1 MLHWRAAASAAA
13 APAAA
18 VALAPGSAAAP
29 DAHSLGGLIFRQLF
43 DAPSSTFTYLLGCAA
58 SRECVIIDPVLE
70 RAERDATLVRELGL
84 RLTHVLDTHVHA
96 DHITGCGLLK
106 KAFPGARSVLAAAN
120 AAALADLHLADGAV
134 IPIGAAHAL
143 TLRATPGHTHGCASY
158 VLDSG
163 VAAFTGDTLLVRGCG
178 RTDFQVGN
186 SETLFDSVHGVLFA
200 LPPSCAVFPA
210 HDYNGFSSSTVRE
223 EKAFNPRLGAG
234 RSKPEFVAIMAA
246 LQLPRPAKM
255 DIAVPANLNCGAEA
269 VVKQA

>member
-1 MLHWRAAASAAA
+1 M
-13 APAAA
+13 
-18 VALAPGSAAAP
+18 
-29 DAHSLGGLIFRQLF
+29 
-43 DAPSSTFTYLLGCAA
+43 
-58 SRECVIIDPVLE
+58 
-70 RAERDATLVRELGL
+70 
-84 RLTHVLDTHVHA
+84 
-96 DHITGCGLLK
+96 
-106 KAFPGARSVLAAAN
+106 
-120 AAALADLHLADGAV
+120 
-134 IPIGAAHAL
+134 
-143 TLRATPGHTHGCASY
+143 
-158 VLDSG
+158 LDSG

-186 SETLFDSVHGVLFA
+186 SETLFDSVHNVLFA